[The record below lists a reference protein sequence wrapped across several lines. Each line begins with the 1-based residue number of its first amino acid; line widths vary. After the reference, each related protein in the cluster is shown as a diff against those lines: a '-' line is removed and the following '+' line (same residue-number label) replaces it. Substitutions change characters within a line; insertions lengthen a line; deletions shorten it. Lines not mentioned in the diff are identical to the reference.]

1 MASGVDISTAIN
13 QASKTQQQSVGL
25 AKDFNQFLQ
34 LLTTQLQN
42 QDPLSPL
49 DTNEFTNQLVQFS
62 QVEQSIN
69 TNQKLDSLV
78 QLQLT
83 NALSSSLG
91 YVGLDTSYVSA
102 EFSFDGTAPVDITT
116 ALPKRANKALM
127 SIVDESGR
135 TIYSRDLSLDAGKKD
150 LTWNGEMNGVSTLAP
165 KGTYKVRVDAIDED
179 DAKMDITTVVT
190 GRVKGIESQNGQIF
204 LLIGERAVPLANVIN
219 AKVPPVPQQTTNS

>member
-25 AKDFNQFLQ
+25 AKDFNQFLR

-91 YVGLDTSYVSA
+91 YVGLDTSYVSS
-102 EFSFDGTAPVDITT
+102 EFSFDGIAPVDIAT
-116 ALPKRANKALM
+116 ALPKRANKARM

-135 TIYSRDLSLDAGKKD
+135 TIYSRDLTLDAGRKD

-165 KGTYKVRVDAIDED
+165 KGTYKVRVDAIDEND
-179 DAKMDITTVVT
+179 EKMDVTTVVT

-219 AKVPPVPQQTTNS
+219 AKVPPVTQQTTNT